1 MKRDI
6 KTEILETAKQLFNE
20 RGYNQVSMRNIA
32 DALGISVGN
41 LTYHY
46 KKKEDLVEAV
56 ILKQHES
63 YQRFPVPK
71 TLEELDR
78 FFVKREEHQK
88 KNAYYFR
95 HYVQLAQI
103 SKKVYNIQAKVLTDM
118 RETLTRTFINLH
130 AAGLMREETLEHQWQ
145 YLARSLVT
153 IIIFGGGYM
162 RQKRRETMW
171 SLVFPLLTEEGAK
184 EYLEIKK

>member
-20 RGYNQVSMRNIA
+20 HGYNQVSMRNIA
-32 DALGISVGN
+32 DSLGISVGN

-88 KNAYYFR
+88 KNDYYFR

-103 SKKVYNIQAKVLTDM
+103 SKKVYNIQVKVLTDM
-118 RETLTRTFINLH
+118 RDTLYGAFSNLH
-130 AAGLMREETLEHQWQ
+130 AAGLIKEEALEDQWQ

-153 IIIFGGGYM
+153 ILIFGGGYM
-162 RQKRRETMW
+162 RQKRRETLW
-171 SLVFPLLTEEGAK
+171 SLVFPLLTEVGVR
-184 EYLEIKK
+184 EYLEKIK